1 MALQS
6 VPFYVILVLV
16 MNMQQINNI
25 PVISK
30 ATHSEHYKT
39 LYNDPSLCLQHG
51 VYPKPDLEGVNRSRL
66 HVHNKCELLYIFMGK
81 GTVHIEGSKYELRPG
96 TFFLMRP
103 GEAHYIALDP
113 TVPYDRSTI
122 YFSPEIFDSFD
133 GTRSLLQPYFER
145 ESGKYNSYYMAQ
157 YQDTQCIGFYKNLLE
172 KPSKINIIINLLSI
186 LQRIN
191 TFYRQATRQ
200 AVPESLEY
208 QILRYIQDHAQEE
221 LSPQLLCNKFYISRT
236 QLYRRFKEVTGSSIG
251 EYITMRRVMRAQE
264 LIDQGYKP
272 TQSYSLAGFSDYSTF
287 YRAYMKHFGHS
298 PSCDQKNEKG
308 DIQL

>member
-1 MALQS
+1 MEEIQS
-6 VPFYVILVLV
+6 TPKLSIR
-16 MNMQQINNI
+16 
-25 PVISK
+25 
-30 ATHSEHYKT
+30 THSEHFET
-39 LYNDPSLCLQHG
+39 LYNDSTMCLQHG
-51 VYPKPDLEGVNRSRL
+51 VYPKPDLEGINKSRL
-66 HVHNKCELLYIFMGK
+66 HAHNKCELLCVFMGK
-81 GTVHIEGSKYELRPG
+81 GTVHIEGSKYDLRPG

-103 GEAHYIALDP
+103 GEGHYIALDP
-113 TVPYDRSTI
+113 TVLYDRSTL
-122 YFSPEIFDSFD
+122 YFSPDLFDSFD
-133 GTRSLLQPYFER
+133 GARTLLQPYFER
-145 ESGKYNSYYMAQ
+145 ESGKYNCYHPADFK
-157 YQDTQCIGFYKNLLE
+157 DTNCIGLYKNILS
-172 KPSKINIIINLLSI
+172 KPDKINIIINLLAI

-191 TFYRQATRQ
+191 TFYKQATKQ

-272 TQSYSLAGFSDYSTF
+272 TQCYALAGFTDYSTF

-298 PSCDQKNEKG
+298 PSREHNNDQGE
-308 DIQL
+308 IRL